1 MRDTFEFENSN
12 GMHSNQPGKGNFED
26 QWYYAG
32 RNNNG
37 KKRIS
42 SVKDATGASKE
53 ELQRSIAHRSIQYTY
68 AEVVRNKMIRDKTRE
83 MPTIFVLNIPHKG
96 TAKEIW
102 KYFGRNNDIRDIILP
117 RKRDING
124 NRIGFIKMEKRREA
138 EELIY
143 ELDNTI
149 FMGHRIHLKFTQSGN
164 KNYQQKAKSENIDRR
179 NEHKETDAGT
189 IKETELVDQ
198 PKFRII
204 KLLVDN
210 IFGEEATRSLVGIT
224 ETEQWPDILQEKK
237 TLSGLSGIT
246 IRGITDSTFIITFL
260 NSAEMHNTDK
270 KILSHWFKE
279 IKKLES

>member
-1 MRDTFEFENSN
+1 
-12 GMHSNQPGKGNFED
+12 
-26 QWYYAG
+26 
-32 RNNNG
+32 
-37 KKRIS
+37 
-42 SVKDATGASKE
+42 
-53 ELQRSIAHRSIQYTY
+53 
-68 AEVVRNKMIRDKTRE
+68 
-83 MPTIFVLNIPHKG
+83 
-96 TAKEIW
+96 
-102 KYFGRNNDIRDIILP
+102 
-117 RKRDING
+117 
-124 NRIGFIKMEKRREA
+124 MEKRREA

-179 NEHKETDAGT
+179 NEHKETDART

-224 ETEQWPDILQEKK
+224 ETEQWPDILQEKI
-237 TLSGLSGIT
+237 TLSGLRGIT
-246 IRGITDSTFIITFL
+246 IRGITNSTFIITFL
-260 NSAEMHNTDK
+260 NSAEMHNTYK

-279 IKKLES
+279 IKNWNHDDLVQPRIAWLHCEGLPLSVWNEDNLKILV